1 MAKEQMKRKR
11 HKGIIDNNRTIA
23 KPQHSM
29 NQVKASKIEFLEDY
43 YNYNSQRLIPVTKET
58 LERLSINGEQWAIC
72 NERALKVKQFL
83 VEQGIPETTWRRWC
97 KICPRLQ
104 LANDN
109 MKTVIGCRREV
120 GVIER
125 KFEPGSIIAM
135 MPHYD
140 DDWKDNAE
148 WKSSLNK
155 KEEAGK
161 SVETFVVIET
171 YPDSHLVPEKKEDE

>member
-11 HKGIIDNNRTIA
+11 HKGTIDNDRTEV

-29 NQVKASKIEFLEDY
+29 NRVKSSKIELLEEY
-43 YNYNSQRLIPVTKET
+43 YNYNSQRLIPITKET
-58 LERLSINGEQWAIC
+58 LERLARNAEQWSIN
-72 NERALKVKQFL
+72 NDRAFKVKQFM
-83 VEQGIPETTWRRWC
+83 VEQGIAETTWRRWC
-97 KICPRLQ
+97 KICPRLKE
-104 LANDN
+104 ANDN

-125 KFEPGSIIAM
+125 KYEPGSIIAM

-148 WKSSLNK
+148 WKSNLSK
-155 KEEAGK
+155 KEDDSKGG
-161 SVETFVVIET
+161 ETFVVIEK
-171 YPDSHLVPEKKEDE
+171 YPDSHLVPEKKDE